1 MEMFKK
7 VLVATDRVKAADSA
21 VLTAAKIA
29 DQSSTKLHIIHV
41 LESASI
47 KNRDIVKHY
56 QSGEE
61 MLTTAAYEKSVKTVI
76 MQNYARQ
83 LKENQ
88 NCEVKVV
95 SGFPWHEIGRF
106 SREVGPD
113 LIVMGPHSSKAQEK
127 GVVRVAGKLGSTVEG
142 VIMHERCPVMII
154 NHEIPAD
161 RLRFQK
167 ILVAID
173 FSESCACA
181 LWFAVSLARAFQST
195 LYLFHMLPV
204 TPDPEYSQADY
215 TSDLDAARQRLHA
228 FCRDA
233 VAGADHEFSLWGGA
247 LPHVEIL
254 NSAEKHH
261 ADLIVMGSHTKEKQG
276 KWYTGNAVERVAFR
290 SKCPVAGIT
299 DPAALRLFKE
309 SVTVGNIH
317 AGTYLKI

>member
-1 MEMFKK
+1 MFKK
-7 VLVATDRVKAADSA
+7 VLVATDRVKAADA
-21 VLTAAKIA
+21 TVLTAAKIA
-29 DQSSTKLHIIHV
+29 DQSSTKLYIIHV

-56 QSGEE
+56 QSGDEV
-61 MLTTAAYEKSVKTVI
+61 LTTAAYEKSVKTVI

-83 LKENQ
+83 LKENE
-88 NCEVKVV
+88 NCAAKVI

-106 SREVGPD
+106 SREIRSDV
-113 LIVMGPHSSKAQEK
+113 IVMGPHSSKAQEK

-154 NHEIPAD
+154 NHDIPAD
-161 RLRFQK
+161 RLKFKK
-167 ILVAID
+167 ILVGID
-173 FSESCACA
+173 FSESCASA
-181 LWFAVSLARAFQST
+181 LWFAVSIARAFQST
-195 LYLFHMLPV
+195 IYPFHMLPV
-204 TPDPEYSQADY
+204 PPDPDYSQGDY
-215 TSDLDAARQRLHA
+215 TSDLDAAKQRLHA

-233 VAGADHEFSLWGGA
+233 VAGVDHEFSLWGGA

-290 SKCPVAGIT
+290 STCPVVAIT
-299 DPAALRLFKE
+299 DPGVLRPFE
-309 SVTVGNIH
+309 EGVEDYV
-317 AGTYLKI
+317 